1 MTYEERNERNKVL
14 VEEFNIL
21 TQVLRPTAAYRAL
34 AQKHRLDWQVVMRNI
49 KKAKAEQEEN

>member
-1 MTYEERNERNKVL
+1 MTYEEKNERNKVL

-49 KKAKAEQEEN
+49 KKTMAEQEEN

>member
-1 MTYEERNERNKVL
+1 MTYEEKNERNKVL

-49 KKAKAEQEEN
+49 KKTQAEQD

>member
-1 MTYEERNERNKVL
+1 MTYEEKSKRNKVL
-14 VEEFNIL
+14 VAEFNIL

-49 KKAKAEQEEN
+49 KKTMAEQD